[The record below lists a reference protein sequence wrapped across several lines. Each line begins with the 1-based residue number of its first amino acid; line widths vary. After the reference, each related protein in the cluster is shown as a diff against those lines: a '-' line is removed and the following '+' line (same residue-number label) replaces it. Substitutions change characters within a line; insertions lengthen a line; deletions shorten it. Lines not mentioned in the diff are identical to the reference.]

1 MIRARIRLL
10 ASVAVAAVGLAAC
23 SMYREGEARPI
34 EASLHGDDGRLAGL
48 VESISDAAE
57 PPAGAAA
64 AFPGATGEVATGAP
78 AAAER
83 SVLFA
88 LHLASYRTEASAAA
102 GWRIIAGEVPDALEG
117 LHPRIETV
125 DLGPERGV
133 YLRLKAGPVD
143 SGADAAALCAALI
156 ESGHYC
162 KTADFE
168 GRELA
173 G

>member
-1 MIRARIRLL
+1 MIRARIHLL
-10 ASVAVAAVGLAAC
+10 ASFAVAAVGLAAC

-48 VESISDAAE
+48 VDSISDAAE
-57 PPAGAAA
+57 PPASADAV
-64 AFPGATGEVATGAP
+64 FPGATGEMMSGEP

-88 LHLASYRTEASAAA
+88 LHLASYRTEASAEA
-102 GWRIIAGEVPDALEG
+102 GWRIISAESPESLEG

-125 DLGPERGV
+125 DLGPDRGV

-143 SGADAAALCAALI
+143 SSADASALCAALI
-156 ESGHYC
+156 DSGHYC

-168 GRELA
+168 GREIP

>member
-1 MIRARIRLL
+1 
-10 ASVAVAAVGLAAC
+10 
-23 SMYREGEARPI
+23 MYREGEAKPI

-64 AFPGATGEVATGAP
+64 AFPGATGEAATRAP

-83 SVLFA
+83 SVLYA
-88 LHLASYRTEASAAA
+88 LHLASYRSEASAAA
-102 GWRIIAGEVPDALEG
+102 GWRIIAAEAAPSLDG
-117 LHPRIETV
+117 LRPRLETV
-125 DLGPERGV
+125 DLGPDRGV

-143 SGADAAALCAALI
+143 SSAQAAALCAALI

-168 GRELA
+168 GHELA

>member
-23 SMYREGEARPI
+23 SMFREGEARPI

-48 VESISDAAE
+48 VDSISDAAE

-64 AFPGATGEVATGAP
+64 AFPGARGEAATGAP

-88 LHLASYRTEASAAA
+88 LHLASYRTEASAEA
-102 GWRIIAGEVPDALEG
+102 GWRIISAEAPGSLQG
-117 LHPRIETV
+117 LRPRIETV

-143 SGADAAALCAALI
+143 SSADAAALCAALI

-168 GRELA
+168 GRELP